1 MRTSWKVTHRRGGD
15 RAESTRY
22 ARACVTNHKIPIQKE
37 DPLDPT
43 VQGMSGFASI
53 AICGGVLGLIS
64 TIFWMVV
71 GWRALVAHEKLAS
84 AVEKLGGSAHGS
96 APDSP

>member
-1 MRTSWKVTHRRGGD
+1 
-15 RAESTRY
+15 
-22 ARACVTNHKIPIQKE
+22 
-37 DPLDPT
+37 
-43 VQGMSGFASI
+43 MSGFASI